1 MINKEDLKPEKSKS
15 NYRNKIIQI
24 KLFNIMKNLKTILIV
39 SLVLSCNLILSGNAK
54 AQMFWNKASTFVA
67 SDSSHVAVPDSPSLD
82 FTGSFTLECWVN
94 PDSSVHPFSQMLIQ
108 KRTPATSSTGY
119 ALYLQQGTV
128 NITIN
133 NNIGLIGKTVIQN
146 NKWTHVAGR
155 FIEATG
161 TFSVYINGV
170 LDTSVVKPGN
180 APAVNNDSVIIG
192 IGRGIGGIFSGKMDN
207 IRIWNRGLTEDDILK
222 YKNTTLGVNSGI
234 YNGLVLSLPFQKE
247 ESTSPVF
254 SVKDFS
260 GAGNNGFARNL
271 TSFDMSNQLSEIV
284 TYNESAEFDGNDD
297 FLSAASNTALSPVQS
312 VTLEA
317 WIYPRS
323 VSNSIIIHKG
333 TDNGAVTNFRLGIE
347 NRKLYAGIKQNFNF
361 TTNDTIGL
369 NKWSHVA
376 FTYSGITGR
385 YFFYLNG
392 KKISESVNN
401 IGLISSSSDSLYI
414 GGSVSLSDFNG
425 FIDEVRI
432 TEDEKSNSEIA
443 ENIFKS
449 VDKSNESLFDDVV
462 YNLDGLNLSNTGQG
476 TKLNFRNNASFSH
489 PATTSQKPV
498 SPCLRIDADN
508 FQESFNLSK
517 TDLRIPYS
525 GDHGIAEDEI
535 EIYENTPITDVNVF
549 VAMNHQ
555 NLNNIRILLTAP
567 NDQYALLFDESYN
580 AGEDKNLITVFDDQ
594 GDIPYYNKFTSF
606 SPSINGTVNLNSA
619 FTGNTKGAWKL
630 TIFDDTGTDTGRL
643 YGWGIRF
650 NNKSAAENILETSLL
665 IEGFY
670 NDATNNTVR
679 DTVTYNLRNF
689 NSPYNI
695 IETNKFYLPLNNLS
709 YVKFDNV
716 IGSKS
721 YYIEAVHRNSISV
734 WSASEVIFSPFSHQ
748 TTHKFVS
755 SQSSA
760 YGNNQIKIDTSP
772 LRFGLYSGDVNQDGV
787 IDIADGSL
795 IDNDGFNFASGYISS
810 DVNGDNI
817 TDLSDGVY
825 ADNNGFNFITKITP

>member
-1 MINKEDLKPEKSKS
+1 
-15 NYRNKIIQI
+15 
-24 KLFNIMKNLKTILIV
+24 MKNLKAILIV
-39 SLVLSCNLILSGNAK
+39 ISILSCNLIFSGNTN
-54 AQMFWNKASTFVA
+54 AQMFWNKASEFAA

-82 FTGSFTLECWVN
+82 LTGSFTLECWVN
-94 PDSSVHPFSQMLIQ
+94 PDSSVHPFSQMIIQ

-146 NKWTHVAGR
+146 NKWTHIAGR
-155 FIEATG
+155 FILSTG

-180 APAVNNDSVIIG
+180 VPSVNNDSVIFG
-192 IGRGIGGIFSGKMDN
+192 IGRGIGGAFSGKLDN
-207 IRIWNRGLTEDDILK
+207 IRIWNRALTASEIFMY
-222 YKNTTLGVNSGI
+222 YKTTLGVNTGI

-260 GAGNNGFARNL
+260 GAGNNGFARSL
-271 TSFDMSNQLSEIV
+271 TSFDMSDQLSEIV
-284 TYNESAEFDGNDD
+284 TYNESAEFDGNNDY
-297 FLSAASNTALSPVQS
+297 LSALSNTALSPVQA

-323 VSNSIIIHKG
+323 ISNSIIIHKG

-347 NRKLYAGIKQNFNF
+347 NRKLYAGIKQDFNF
-361 TTNDTIGL
+361 ISNDTIDI

-376 FTYSGITGR
+376 FSYSGITGR
-385 YFFYLNG
+385 YSFYLNG
-392 KKISESVNN
+392 KMIIESTNN

-414 GGSVSLSDFNG
+414 GGSVSLPDFNG
-425 FIDEVRI
+425 YIDEVRI
-432 TEDEKSNSEIA
+432 TEDEKTNSEIV
-443 ENIFKS
+443 ENIFRS
-449 VDKSNESLFDDVV
+449 VEKSNESVYDDVA

-489 PATTSQKPV
+489 PATNPLKPV
-498 SPCLRIDADN
+498 SPCLRLDSDN
-508 FQESFNLSK
+508 FPLSYNLRK

-525 GDHGIAEDEI
+525 GDAGITEDEI
-535 EIYENTPITDVNVF
+535 EIFENTPVTDINVF

-555 NLNNIRILLTAP
+555 DMSNIRILLTAP
-567 NDQYALLFDESYN
+567 NDQYALLYNESFN
-580 AGEDKNLITVFDDQ
+580 KGEDENLITVFDDQ
-594 GDIPYYNKFTSF
+594 GALPYSNTYTSF
-606 SPSINGTVNLNSA
+606 SPSIQANVNLNSA
-619 FTGNTKGAWKL
+619 FTGNTKGIWKL
-630 TIFDDTGTDTGRL
+630 TIFDDTGTDTGRI

-650 NNKSAAENILETSLL
+650 NNKTAAENILETFLL

-695 IETNKFYLPLNNLS
+695 VETKKFYLPLNNLS
-709 YVKFDNV
+709 YVKFDNAV
-716 IGSKS
+716 SGKS
-721 YYIEAVHRNSISV
+721 YYIDAVHRNSIGV

-748 TTHKFVS
+748 AVHRFATF
-755 SQSSA
+755 QSSA

-795 IDNDGFNFASGYISS
+795 IDNDGFNFASGYIPS
-810 DVNGDNI
+810 DVNGDSI
-817 TDLSDGVY
+817 TDLSDGVF